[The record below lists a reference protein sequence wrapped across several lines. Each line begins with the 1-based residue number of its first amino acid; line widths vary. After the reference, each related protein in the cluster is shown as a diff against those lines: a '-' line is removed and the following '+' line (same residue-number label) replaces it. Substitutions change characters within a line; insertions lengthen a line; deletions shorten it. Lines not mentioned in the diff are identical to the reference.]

1 MLRWRSVD
9 PGARAATPLPRLAPG
24 LAAVPL
30 ATVSLATLV
39 LASIPLAH
47 SVRAEPASPGFAV
60 ENAALRTAGELYVAD
75 ARIACRF
82 SDASLE
88 AMRNGVPLTVV
99 VEIEVRRKRGRW
111 WDETLAASELGYR
124 MESNVLTGRYR
135 IRNLHDAR
143 MRNFRSLDEMID
155 ALGDLRSIPVI
166 ARSRLSSDGRYAARI
181 RAHLDIEAL
190 PSPLRPIAY
199 LSPDWRLD
207 SGWFEWRIPQ

>member
-1 MLRWRSVD
+1 MLRWKSVD
-9 PGARAATPLPRLAPG
+9 LGARAATPLPWLAPG
-24 LAAVPL
+24 LVTLSLVAL
-30 ATVSLATLV
+30 SLASLS
-39 LASIPLAH
+39 LER
-47 SVRAEPASPGFAV
+47 SVHAAPASPGFAV
-60 ENAALRTAGELYVAD
+60 EHAALRTAGELYVAD
-75 ARIACRF
+75 ARIECRF
-82 SDASLE
+82 SDDSLE

-135 IRNLHDAR
+135 IRNLHDGQ
-143 MRNFRSLDEMID
+143 MRNFRSLDEMIE

-166 ARSRLSSDGRYAARI
+166 GRDRLSGGERYTARI
-181 RAHLDIEAL
+181 RVRLDIEAL

-207 SGWFEWRIPQ
+207 SGWFEWRIPR